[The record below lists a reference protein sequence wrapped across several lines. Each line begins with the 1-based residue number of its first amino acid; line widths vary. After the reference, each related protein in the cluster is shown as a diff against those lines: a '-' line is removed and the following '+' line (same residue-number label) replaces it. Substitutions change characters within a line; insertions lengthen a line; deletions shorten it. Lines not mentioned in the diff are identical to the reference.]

1 MKIYISGPVRGKVD
15 YAEDFFESEKM
26 LKGEGHEVV
35 NPIRLMDMLPKG
47 LTDEEFLELDMMLL
61 KHCDTIYLLPGWRAD
76 SRLYKLCRLW
86 QGSRVRREVSEEGNK
101 DCSHR
106 KNPDR
111 LLHE

>member
-61 KHCDTIYLLPGWRAD
+61 KHCDTIYLLPGWRD
-76 SRLYKLCRLW
+76 SC
-86 QGSRVRREVSEEGNK
+86 GCNREYGYALAAGMTVIDVEQEVK
-101 DCSHR
+101 D
-106 KNPDR
+106 
-111 LLHE
+111 E

>member
-61 KHCDTIYLLPGWRAD
+61 KHCDTIYLLPGWKD
-76 SRLYKLCRLW
+76 SRGCN
-86 QGSRVRREVSEEGNK
+86 REYGYALAAGMTIIDVEQEVK
-101 DCSHR
+101 D
-106 KNPDR
+106 
-111 LLHE
+111 E